1 MRRALVF
8 CACVAGIMEGFTSV
22 HAQGT
27 SNFFTDKTIRVIVS
41 YPPGG
46 GYDLLARNLARSM
59 PKHIPGQPTM
69 VVQNMPGAGSRLA
82 AGYVYN
88 VAPQDGTVMATVSQY
103 LPLAQL
109 MDNETNFDSGKFQW
123 IGNLGQGGNNVM
135 AAWHE
140 TGVKTIDDVK
150 WREMLVGST
159 GPQTN
164 TEYYPAVLNN
174 LFETKF
180 RLIRGYSGF
189 PQTLLAIER
198 GELEGSSSADW
209 PGWKAIRPYWL
220 QERKVNIIL
229 QIGSTREKE
238 LPDVPLLN
246 DLARNDEERQIL
258 DLITSGVDIGRPF
271 MAGPKVPQDRIRL
284 LRDAFDKLIIDE
296 DFLTTIK
303 KQNLEISP
311 MSGIELQKLVERT
324 TNAPKSIVDKTRAA
338 LTITTATK
346 K

>member
-1 MRRALVF
+1 MLTEPRA
-8 CACVAGIMEGFTSV
+8 AR
-22 HAQGT
+22 AQADDFYKG
-27 SNFFTDKTIRVIVS
+27 KTITIVVS

-46 GYDLLARNLARSM
+46 GYDLLARALANYMGRYIAGN
-59 PKHIPGQPTM
+59 PAM
-69 VVQNMPGAGSRLA
+69 VVQNMPGAGSRIA

-109 MDNETNFDSGKFQW
+109 MENETTFDSGKFNW

-135 AAWHE
+135 AAWAA
-140 TGVKTIDDVK
+140 TGIRSIDDIKTKQLIVA
-150 WREMLVGST
+150 ST

-174 LFETKF
+174 LYGTKF
-180 RLIRGYSGF
+180 KLIGGYSGF

-209 PGWKAIRPYWL
+209 PGWKLIRPDWIS
-220 QERKVNIIL
+220 QKKVNFFL
-229 QIGSTREKE
+229 QIGSKREPE
-238 LPDVPLLN
+238 LPEVPLLN

-258 DLITSGVDIGRPF
+258 DMVTSGVDIGRPF
-271 MAGPKVPQDRIRL
+271 MVGPKVPADRVKM
-284 LRDAFDKLIIDE
+284 LRSAFDKLLGDA
-296 DFLTTIK
+296 DFLASLK

-311 MSGIELQKLVERT
+311 MSGEELQKLVERT
-324 TNAPKSIVDKTRAA
+324 ANAPKVIVDKTREA
-338 LTITTATK
+338 LIVHK
-346 K
+346 